1 MERPQVTMIEFQSEE
16 SKPVNI
22 PSWEAEQL
30 LRKYGYDNQQFANRP
45 QQIQEPTTVDSN
57 ANLTFEEMIAQ
68 EEARQREEAE
78 RQRLRQQQQMGPKPM
93 TFNGQNGY
101 ESEVRYSSDDGF
113 SFKVEI
119 TTDMQLPRY

>member
-1 MERPQVTMIEFQSEE
+1 MRPEVRLIEPQSEQ
-16 SKPVNI
+16 SAPANI

-30 LRKYGYDNQQFANRP
+30 LRKYGYDNQQFTNRP
-45 QQIQEPTTVDSN
+45 QQIQEPTTVDPN

-93 TFNGQNGY
+93 TFNSQNGY

>member
-1 MERPQVTMIEFQSEE
+1 MRPEVRLIEPQSEQ
-16 SKPVNI
+16 SAPANI

-30 LRKYGYDNQQFANRP
+30 LRKYGYDNQQFTNRP
-45 QQIQEPTTVDSN
+45 QQIQEPTTVNPN
-57 ANLTFEEMIAQ
+57 ANLTFDEMIAQ

>member
-16 SKPVNI
+16 SKPANI

-30 LRKYGYDNQQFANRP
+30 LRKYGYDNQQFTNRP
-45 QQIQEPTTVDSN
+45 QQIQKPTTVDSN

-78 RQRLRQQQQMGPKPM
+78 RQRLCQQQQMGPKPM

-101 ESEVRYSSDDGF
+101 ESEVRYSSNDGF

>member
-1 MERPQVTMIEFQSEE
+1 MRPEVRLIEPQSEQ
-16 SKPVNI
+16 SAPANI

-30 LRKYGYDNQQFANRP
+30 LRKYGYDNQQFTNRP
-45 QQIQEPTTVDSN
+45 QQIQEPTTVDPN
-57 ANLTFEEMIAQ
+57 VNLTFEEMIAQ

-119 TTDMQLPRY
+119 TTDMQLPKY

>member
-1 MERPQVTMIEFQSEE
+1 MHRSEVRLIEPQSEQ
-16 SKPVNI
+16 SAPANI

-30 LRKYGYDNQQFANRP
+30 LRKYGYDNQQFTNRP
-45 QQIQEPTTVDSN
+45 QQIQEPTTVDPN

>member
-1 MERPQVTMIEFQSEE
+1 MRPEVRLIEPQSEQ
-16 SKPVNI
+16 SAPANI

-30 LRKYGYDNQQFANRP
+30 LRKYGYDNQQFTNRP
-45 QQIQEPTTVDSN
+45 QQIQEPTTVDPN
-57 ANLTFEEMIAQ
+57 VNLTFEEMIAQ
-68 EEARQREEAE
+68 DEARQREEAE
-78 RQRLRQQQQMGPKPM
+78 RQRLRQQQQIGPKPM

>member
-1 MERPQVTMIEFQSEE
+1 MRPEVRLIEPQSEQ
-16 SKPVNI
+16 SAPANI

-30 LRKYGYDNQQFANRP
+30 LRKYGYDNQQFTNRP
-45 QQIQEPTTVDSN
+45 QQIQEPTTVDPN
-57 ANLTFEEMIAQ
+57 TNLTFEEMIAQ

>member
-1 MERPQVTMIEFQSEE
+1 MRPEVRLIEPQSEQ
-16 SKPVNI
+16 SAPANI

-30 LRKYGYDNQQFANRP
+30 LRKYGYDNQQFTNRP
-45 QQIQEPTTVDSN
+45 QQIQEPTTVNPN
-57 ANLTFEEMIAQ
+57 ANLTFDEMIAQ

-93 TFNGQNGY
+93 TFSGQNGY

>member
-1 MERPQVTMIEFQSEE
+1 MHRTEVRLIEPQSEQ
-16 SKPVNI
+16 SAPANI

-30 LRKYGYDNQQFANRP
+30 LRKYGYDNQQFTNRP
-45 QQIQEPTTVDSN
+45 QQIQEPTTVDTN
-57 ANLTFEEMIAQ
+57 TNLTFEEMIAH
-68 EEARQREEAE
+68 EEAKQREEAE

>member
-1 MERPQVTMIEFQSEE
+1 MRPEVRLIEPQSEQ
-16 SKPVNI
+16 SAPANI

-30 LRKYGYDNQQFANRP
+30 LRKYGYDNQQFTNRP
-45 QQIQEPTTVDSN
+45 QQIQEPTTVDPN
-57 ANLTFEEMIAQ
+57 VNLTFEEMIAQ

>member
-1 MERPQVTMIEFQSEE
+1 MRPEVRLIEPQSEQ
-16 SKPVNI
+16 SAPANI

-30 LRKYGYDNQQFANRP
+30 LRKYGYDNQQFTNRP
-45 QQIQEPTTVDSN
+45 QQIQEPTAVNPN

>member
-1 MERPQVTMIEFQSEE
+1 MHRPEVRLIEPQSEQ
-16 SKPVNI
+16 SAPANI

-30 LRKYGYDNQQFANRP
+30 LRKYGYDNQQFTNRP
-45 QQIQEPTTVDSN
+45 QQIQEPTKVDPN